1 MIFPDQQSQQ
11 PDGSVSEPLRQTL
24 HLYYI
29 QCVLPLEQQYYQLL
43 SQQFVILNQLQ
54 QQVELEPELRDEL
67 AAWIIKLRRTLNSHQ
82 FGDKPLPNEF
92 ILWALFGA
100 NSQEGVKYNIGS
112 FCLHRTNQVEHIR
125 QTLAEIAS
133 ESGLKRQLKR
143 RRRKEPHI
151 ARFLDEW
158 PRIYANA

>member
-43 SQQFVILNQLQ
+43 SQQFVNLNQLQ

-67 AAWIIKLRRTLNSHQ
+67 AAWIIKLRRTLSSHQ

-112 FCLHRTNQVEHIR
+112 FCLHRTDQVEHIR

-133 ESGLKRQLKR
+133 ESGLKQQLKR